1 MVTEGHRLLPF
12 LRSIARGTRPAAG
25 MLLSIVALAVF
36 APLASATAEQDA
48 DVVDTSRGPVHVAS
62 GNQSLAEILAEYFA
76 HQPSLMP
83 KIRDSVVEATP
94 SLRLLSAGQHVPAG
108 TRLFLPRI
116 ERRPEVAQLLHGE
129 LEVSGDR
136 PRTVSAG
143 QPLYHGEHVTVAGRQ
158 IVRLRLADGSSMRL
172 WPGSE
177 LTLKSREKDSGD
189 TVQRLLAHLKS
200 GRLHAETD
208 RHQHHALEVHMPSVH
223 LGVRGTDFA
232 ARVCQQGSCDEGTI
246 AVEDSDLVALLSG
259 ALVADSATNAQFDIE
274 PLQVWQLESDGS
286 APKQRPDLASLLYG
300 DEWPETEPRCR
311 RFPRVDQRPTPRVW
325 CANSSE
331 SDKNP

>member
-1 MVTEGHRLLPF
+1 MVTEGRHWLPF
-12 LRSIARGTRPAAG
+12 LRSSGGRARPAART
-25 MLLSIVALAVF
+25 LLGVVALAIF
-36 APLASATAEQDA
+36 APLAGATAEQDA
-48 DVVDTSRGPVHVAS
+48 DVVDTTRGPVHVAS

-83 KIRDSVVEATP
+83 KIRESVMEATP
-94 SLRLLSAGQHVPAG
+94 ALRLLSAGQHVPAG

-129 LEVSGDR
+129 VQVSGER

-143 QPLYHGEHVTVAGRQ
+143 QPLYNGEHVTVAGRQ
-158 IVRLRLADGSSMRL
+158 IVRLRLADGSTMRL
-172 WPGSE
+172 WPGAE
-177 LTLKSREKDSGD
+177 LTLSNTPKAGD

-208 RHQHHALEVHMPSVH
+208 PHQHHALEVRMPSVH

-232 ARVCQQGSCDEGTI
+232 ARVCQQGSCDAGEI
-246 AVEDSDLVALLSG
+246 SVEDSDLVALLSG
-259 ALVADSATNAQFDIE
+259 ALAADSGGGSRFDIE
-274 PLQVWQLESDGS
+274 PLQVWQVEADGG

-300 DEWPETEPRCR
+300 DDWPVTEPRCR
-311 RFPRVDQRPTPRVW
+311 RFPRIDQRPAPRVW

-331 SDKNP
+331 PDTTP